1 MARGILRD
9 HQGTSPEDR
18 RKFDG
23 WLKANAILS
32 LIIAVGILAMALAGL
47 ISVGRPDAAIT
58 ASPKSSNSVASHP
71 SPSHPAFNQ
80 VLWK

>member
-1 MARGILRD
+1 MAKGILRD
-9 HQGTSPEDR
+9 HQRTSPEDQ

-47 ISVGRPDAAIT
+47 VSGGTRCGD
-58 ASPKSSNSVASHP
+58 NC
-71 SPSHPAFNQ
+71 
-80 VLWK
+80 